1 MGRSWIKKKRCQP
14 NGWAHHE
21 RERISFEPGEVTMVL
36 RSEPR
41 RHNLSLPLSSFIGRE
56 SEVAEVKQR
65 LLEVR
70 LLTLI
75 GPGGCGK
82 TRLAIRVASDLSA
95 EYADGAWLVEF
106 APLTEAVLIPQAVAS
121 ALNVLEEAERTLID
135 TLADYLLHQQTL
147 LVLDNCEHLVV
158 ACAQL
163 AETLLQACPGLRIL
177 ATSRENLG
185 IPGEAVWSVPPLSLP
200 DPQAWR
206 DHSSGQNALPI
217 YKKSEAVQL
226 FVARAAAAFPAFSLT
241 EQNGE
246 WVADVCCKLDGM
258 PLAIELAAARV
269 QTLSV
274 KQIAERLSDRF
285 HLLKSGSRTAP
296 SRQQTLEAAL
306 DWSYSLLSNA
316 EQELLSKLSVFA
328 GGWTLEAAE
337 AVCGDHGIEARNV
350 LDLLT
355 QLANKSLVV
364 VERVPG
370 QKTRFR
376 LLETI
381 RQYGREKL
389 RAAGEAGVV
398 EVRHRDWY
406 MKMAIQAGP
415 ELKGSEQSEW
425 IEWLEREHDNLRAAL
440 AWSIENDTAVA
451 LQLAEKLGQFWFM
464 RGHHFGEGI
473 EWLERVLSREG
484 APGQVATR
492 ARAFRWLG
500 TLTYLQGN
508 YAAARSAY
516 EQSLALSQEMQDL
529 DNIAEAFFYLADT
542 AAIQGDAAAALTLYA
557 QARSSAIDNLN
568 SLRKLGDKWNIART
582 LNTLG
587 ELARVEGDYAA
598 ARKFYEESLSIR
610 QKLGDQ
616 RGIAVSLINLG
627 FVAYYDGD
635 YQQAAV
641 FFEESLV
648 LFQKHGGKRG
658 VVDCLMGLAGV
669 IASAGQPERAA
680 RLLGSMEAAREAIRI
695 GSSVS
700 YADRLEY
707 DRYESA
713 VRAQLDETSFTAAWA
728 EGRNMTLEQAIAYA
742 LLEPET
748 LSPFRNLKEISGGLT
763 AREREV
769 AALIAQ
775 GKSNREIAEA
785 MTVRVKTVE
794 TYVTRILNK
803 LDFDSR
809 VQIAIWA
816 IEKGL
821 RPPTRA
827 SKD

>member
-1 MGRSWIKKKRCQP
+1 M
-14 NGWAHHE
+14 ALH
-21 RERISFEPGEVTMVL
+21 L
-36 RSEPR
+36 DPR
-41 RHNLSLPLSSFIGRE
+41 RHNLPAPLSTFIGRE
-56 SEVAEVKQR
+56 IEVAEVKQQ
-65 LLEVR
+65 LSAAR
-70 LLTLI
+70 LLTLT

-82 TRLAIRVASDLSA
+82 TRLALRVASDLPA
-95 EYADGAWLVEF
+95 EYADGVWLIEF
-106 APLTEAVLIPQAVAS
+106 APLADVQLVPQAVAF
-121 ALNVLEEAERTLID
+121 TLGVHEQAGRRIID
-135 TLADYLLHQQTL
+135 TLTDHLLHRHTL

-158 ACAQL
+158 ACARL
-163 AETLLQACPGLRIL
+163 AEALLQVCPGLQIL

-200 DPQAWR
+200 DPRPWL
-206 DHSSGQNALPI
+206 DSSSWQNALEA
-217 YKKSEAVQL
+217 YEKSEAVQL
-226 FVARAAAAFPAFSLT
+226 FVARAVAALPAFSLT

-246 WVADVCCKLDGM
+246 YVADVCLKLDGM

-274 KQIAERLSDRF
+274 QQIAERLNDRF

-306 DWSYSLLSNA
+306 DWSYSLLSKT
-316 EQELLSKLSVFA
+316 EQKLLSKLSVFV

-337 AVCGDHGIEARNV
+337 AVCVDHGIEARNV
-350 LDLLT
+350 LDLMT
-355 QLANKSLVV
+355 QLANKSLVI
-364 VERVPG
+364 VEHVPG
-370 QKTRFR
+370 QETRFR

-381 RQYGREKL
+381 RQYGREKM
-389 RAAGEAGVV
+389 RAAGEAKVV

-406 MKMAIQAGP
+406 MKMAMQAES
-415 ELKGSEQSEW
+415 ELKGAEQSKW

-440 AWSIENDTAVA
+440 AWSLENDTAVA
-451 LQLAEKLGQFWFM
+451 LQLAETLGQFWFM

-473 EWLERVLSREG
+473 EWLERVLAREE
-484 APGQVATR
+484 APGQVASR
-492 ARAFRWLG
+492 AKAFRWLG

-516 EQSLALSQEMQDL
+516 EQSLALSLEMQDL

-542 AAIQGDAAAALTLYA
+542 VANQGDAAAARTLYT
-557 QARSSAIDNLN
+557 QARSFACDNLT

-587 ELARVEGDYAA
+587 EMARVEGDYAA
-598 ARKFYEESLSIR
+598 ARKFYEESLLIR
-610 QKLGDQ
+610 QELGDQ

-627 FVAYYDGD
+627 FVAYDGGD

-641 FFEESLV
+641 FFKESLV

-658 VVDCLMGLAGV
+658 VIDCLTGLAGV
-669 IASAGQPERAA
+669 VGRAGQPERAA

-695 GSSVS
+695 GSTVS

-728 EGRNMTLEQAIAYA
+728 EGRTMTLEQAVGYA
-742 LLEPET
+742 LVETET
-748 LSPFRNLKEISGGLT
+748 LSPVQNVKEIFGGLT

-775 GKSNREIAEA
+775 GKSNREIAKE

-803 LDFDSR
+803 LGFDSR

-821 RPPTRA
+821 RQPTQA
-827 SKD
+827 PKD